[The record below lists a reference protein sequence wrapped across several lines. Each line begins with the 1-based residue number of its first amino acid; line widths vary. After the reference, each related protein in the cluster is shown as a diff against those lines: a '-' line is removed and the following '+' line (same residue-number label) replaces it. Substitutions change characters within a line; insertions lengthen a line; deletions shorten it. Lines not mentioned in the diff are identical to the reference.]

1 MLFKFTL
8 SEVIMK
14 KTYLFSLIILFGI
27 YSASAQKTE
36 IKKDPLG
43 KWLFEAPYAPEGF
56 TSGTIEVTFAEKK
69 YNASMAFT
77 GSGYSLPGNKVK
89 FENDTLRFSI
99 FIEEEDVAVI
109 LKFDDAI
116 KMSGKAVY
124 SQGEVPLLLTREIK
138 KE

>member
-1 MLFKFTL
+1 
-8 SEVIMK
+8 MK
-14 KTYLFSLIILFGI
+14 KIIISLILISMIPAFLNG
-27 YSASAQKTE
+27 QKKE
-36 IKKDPLG
+36 IPKNDPLG